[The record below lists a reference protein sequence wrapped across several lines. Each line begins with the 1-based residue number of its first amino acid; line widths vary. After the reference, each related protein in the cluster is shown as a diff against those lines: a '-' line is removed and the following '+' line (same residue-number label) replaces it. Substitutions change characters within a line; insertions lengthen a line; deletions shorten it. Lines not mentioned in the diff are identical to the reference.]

1 MRLGLLVAAAAL
13 VAAGCASRPSESD
26 LRHGRIARV
35 DAVSLQ
41 SDHQLGVGAVLG
53 AVAGRALGQPFATGD
68 SRAVA
73 QVIGALG
80 GSYAAGA
87 LEGDYPARRPGEH
100 VTVTLNRGVAV
111 GIAQLGTSGL
121 RAGDC
126 VRIDGAG
133 ETARVV
139 RATCVGAPPASV
151 PTAQADAFRDEL
163 RDRVRERMARG
174 EPPAPVTASRATR
187 APGETG
193 IRYGRVIR
201 ADAGV
206 VRAEHELGLE
216 GAMNGVSGAVLGNP
230 AGDGDARAFADVANA
245 LGSLG
250 ASTTDILYAAPQPGQ
265 LITVRLDNG
274 VTVIVTQ
281 LEDEKLRA
289 GDVVRIEGAGST
301 ARAVRG

>member
-126 VRIDGAG
+126 VRRRRGRDR
-133 ETARVV
+133 AR
-139 RATCVGAPPASV
+139 RAPRVGATPA
-151 PTAQADAFRDEL
+151 PAPAQADA
-163 RDRVRERMARG
+163 
-174 EPPAPVTASRATR
+174 PATSFGDPRSASGWRTASRR
-187 APGETG
+187 
-193 IRYGRVIR
+193 RR
-201 ADAGV
+201 
-206 VRAEHELGLE
+206 
-216 GAMNGVSGAVLGNP
+216 
-230 AGDGDARAFADVANA
+230 
-245 LGSLG
+245 
-250 ASTTDILYAAPQPGQ
+250 
-265 LITVRLDNG
+265 
-274 VTVIVTQ
+274 
-281 LEDEKLRA
+281 
-289 GDVVRIEGAGST
+289 
-301 ARAVRG
+301 